1 MPVFHTK
8 TIEGIL
14 EPVAQQVSRLV
25 ILHEEAEDGN
35 AMPDLEKPVMAVS
48 KAVVNLVK
56 VGRET
61 INSSDDPILKQDMP
75 AALHRVESA
84 SKLLEEASSLLKA
97 DPYSQPARKKLIEG
111 ARGILQGTSNLLLC
125 FDESEVRKIIR
136 ECKKVL
142 DYLAVAEVIET
153 MEDLVQFVKDL
164 SPCLTRVS
172 RDVDGRQQELTHQV
186 HREILMR
193 CLEAVKTLSPI
204 LICSM
209 KIFIQIF
216 HQGGKGIEE
225 AAENRNYLAGRM
237 TDEINEII
245 RVLQLTTYDEEE
257 WDADNLTVMKKSVNA
272 IEGKAQAAHDWLQD
286 PTALRGG
293 IGEKSLRQIL
303 AQAGKVA
310 ERSLPSDRDVIRK
323 LSGDIA
329 SMTDALCE
337 LRQDGKGAT
346 PQGQSL
352 ARSIGEK
359 LNELSGAISRAVNNV
374 ERSGVQQPAH
384 TVAGRLEQAQR
395 WLNNPSL
402 DDKGLGQ
409 QAIGLIVEEGKKVA
423 AGLTGPAKSGILALC
438 DEVDNLSQQL
448 SDMCRHGQ
456 GDSPQAQDAA
466 RALSAKLQELKNKI
480 QTAVVDRVV
489 EDFVDITTPLKQ
501 FTDSVLAPEDTPGR
515 EQVFENRAA
524 NLAQFSNRAAK
535 TALMVAAGSSGGN
548 KKLTEALLASS
559 GQVESLTPQLVAAGR
574 IRMTYPSNKAADEHF
589 ENLRRQYAESIQK
602 VRDLADEATDSAAF
616 ISASEN
622 LIKRHTAH
630 CEASISNHEPQ
641 AMVDNT
647 SAIARLA
654 NRVLMVAKQEAD
666 NSEDPMFVAKVNSA
680 SEQLQAAVTPMVQ
693 DAKNVAMNPDDHH
706 AISRW
711 RQSNQALLAAVGEV
725 RRAVMVYPEEEPM
738 IPPPPDMSALRL
750 NDQAPPRPPL
760 PGGEKAPP
768 RPPPPETDDEEETQ
782 MFNETP
788 LPSQPIMMAAH
799 GLHQEVKQWSSRDN
813 NIIAAAKKMAL
824 LMARLS
830 QLVRGEGGTKKDL
843 IACAKAIA
851 EASEEVTRLAKDLAR
866 ECTDKRMRTNLL
878 QVCER
883 IPTIGTQLKIL
894 STVKA
899 TMLGAQECFPR
910 RESEIEFMIGSS
922 SEEDQEA
929 TEMLVGNAQN
939 LMQSVK
945 ETVRAAEAAS
955 IKIRTDA
962 GIRLRWVRKQP
973 WYQY

>member
-622 LIKRHTAH
+622 LIKRHTAQ